1 MLLKMGHGL
10 LTSTHTSGSIFHL
23 ATAQCGARR
32 SPRCQSR
39 HTGQGLSGSQQLLA
53 YEILLFFFSCR
64 EEQFLLSRAG
74 MLAGNDIV
82 EKCFSEETEKPV
94 V

>member
-1 MLLKMGHGL
+1 MGHGL

-23 ATAQCGARR
+23 ATAQRGARR

-53 YEILLFFFSCR
+53 YEILLFFFS
-64 EEQFLLSRAG
+64 EQFLLSGAG

>member
-23 ATAQCGARR
+23 ATAQRGARR

-39 HTGQGLSGSQQLLA
+39 HTGQGLSGSQQLLV
-53 YEILLFFFSCR
+53 YEILLFFFS
-64 EEQFLLSRAG
+64 EQFLLSRAG